1 MWRFSAAF
9 IFFAVTGFAI
19 SAPGFFSAAE
29 EWETSKHEI
38 GGKTAAVRTNT
49 ALSAVVTRGEFGR
62 SLRFFVP
69 FNTHNDR
76 PFPER
81 LDREDLEKIEAA
93 IEDRLVDSGHA
104 IFATII
110 TVNNAREFLLYVKNM
125 DQAQALAEKLVDD
138 IRSHKI
144 SFRLESDPN
153 WEAWSKYSI
162 GVTQG
167 R

>member
-1 MWRFSAAF
+1 MWHFSAALMLCAGTT
-9 IFFAVTGFAI
+9 IAVAAQGFY
-19 SAPGFFSAAE
+19 SATE
-29 EWETSKHEI
+29 EWETTKHEI
-38 GGKTAAVRTNT
+38 GGKTAAVRTNA
-49 ALSAVVTRGEFGR
+49 ALSAIVTRAEFGR

-93 IEDRLVDSGHA
+93 IEDQLVDPGHA

-125 DQAQALAEKLVDD
+125 DHAQTLAEELIDGIKT
-138 IRSHKI
+138 HKI
-144 SFRLESDPN
+144 SFRLESDPE
-153 WEAWSKYSI
+153 WDAWSKFS
-162 GVTQG
+162 TEKLQG

>member
-1 MWRFSAAF
+1 MWRFSAAL
-9 IFFAVTGFAI
+9 ILFAVTNVIVAAQGFY
-19 SAPGFFSAAE
+19 SAAE

-38 GGKTAAVRTNT
+38 GGKTAAVRANT
-49 ALSAVVTRGEFGR
+49 ALSAIVTRDEFGR

-69 FNTHNDR
+69 FNIHNDR

-93 IEDRLVDSGHA
+93 IEDRLVDPGYA

-125 DQAQALAEKLVDD
+125 ERAQALAEALVDD
-138 IRSHKI
+138 IKTHKI
-144 SFRLESDPN
+144 SFRLESDPE
-153 WEAWSKYSI
+153 WDAWSKFS
-162 GVTQG
+162 TEKPLG

>member
-9 IFFAVTGFAI
+9 ILFAVTTLAVA
-19 SAPGFFSAAE
+19 APGFYSAAE

-38 GGKTAAVRTNT
+38 GGKIAAVRTNT

-69 FNTHNDR
+69 FNIHNDR

-93 IEDRLVDSGHA
+93 IEDRLVDPGHA

-125 DQAQALAEKLVDD
+125 DQAQALAEKLIDN
-138 IRSHKI
+138 ITSHKI
-144 SFRLESDPN
+144 SYRLESDPN
-153 WEAWSKYSI
+153 WEAWSKFSTE
-162 GVTQG
+162 VSQG